1 MSACWHVR
9 PGAACVRAA
18 KCLPCGRERER
29 ESAPAA
35 ARCCRTGIRQPGAG
49 LSATSSPQAR
59 VQQLCDGSASP
70 GSVSICGSATASSE
84 MMPAVSPRGW
94 ATQPRARA
102 SLCREAA
109 AAAARS
115 RGLRRR
121 PAVALL
127 VAARLG
133 ARHAGR
139 VLYPSEHEASTG
151 QCRQAGR
158 GSQCRQHAGSA
169 AGGGRRLSSATYILV
184 ESSSRI

>member
-9 PGAACVRAA
+9 PGPQRAYAQQKACR
-18 KCLPCGRERER
+18 
-29 ESAPAA
+29 AA
-35 ARCCRTGIRQPGAG
+35 ARERVRRQRRVAAG
-49 LSATSSPQAR
+49 RASGSRALGSPPPPRLRRVCSSSVMAQRLPA
-59 VQQLCDGSASP
+59 LCLVA
-70 GSVSICGSATASSE
+70 ICGSATASSE

-139 VLYPSEHEASTG
+139 VLYPSEHEASSG
-151 QCRQAGR
+151 QCRLSR
-158 GSQCRQHAGSA
+158 SLP
-169 AGGGRRLSSATYILV
+169 RRPETQQLLIS
-184 ESSSRI
+184 